1 MMTGVILLA
10 AGESK
15 RMGTQKL
22 LLPWQESTVVGHIAD
37 QFLHSQADH
46 ISVITG
52 HDQVAVHQALDG
64 CPVSLVHN
72 PDASRGMLSS
82 VRCGL
87 RALPEHCDTVLVA
100 LGDQPHIT
108 SNLIDE
114 LIRVFVQSHRRIL
127 VPCFE
132 GQRGHPLLFRRQ
144 YAGEIATRFDGVGLR
159 GLLYAHPEEVYAY
172 PVSQA
177 SVLSDM
183 DFPEDYRRE
192 RDKL

>member
-1 MMTGVILLA
+1 MTGVILLA
-10 AGESK
+10 AGASK

-22 LLPWQESTVVGHIAD
+22 LLPWQETTVVGHIVD
-37 QFLHSQADH
+37 QFLHSRADH

-52 HDQVAVHQALDG
+52 HDRTALHRALDG
-64 CPVSLVHN
+64 CPVCLVHN
-72 PDASRGMLSS
+72 PDVSHGMLSS

-108 SNLIDE
+108 STLIDE
-114 LIRVFVQSHRRIL
+114 LIQAFTRSHRRIL
-127 VPCFE
+127 VPCYA
-132 GQRGHPLLFRRQ
+132 GRRGHPLLFARR
-144 YAGEIATRFDGVGLR
+144 YAGEVATRFDGVGLR
-159 GLLYAHPEEVYAY
+159 GLLQAHPEEVYEY

-183 DFPEDYRRE
+183 DVPEDYRRE
-192 RDKL
+192 RDTL